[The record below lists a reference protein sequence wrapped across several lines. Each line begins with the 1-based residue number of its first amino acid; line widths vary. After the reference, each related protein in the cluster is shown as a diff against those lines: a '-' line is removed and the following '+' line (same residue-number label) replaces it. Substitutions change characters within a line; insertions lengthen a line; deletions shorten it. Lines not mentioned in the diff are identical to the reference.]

1 MTDRARGILLL
12 LTATLFWGAEPLWV
26 RSVGAGEWQIL
37 FWSGGLMA
45 AVMFVWLALVH
56 GRNILRA
63 ILDTGRPGL
72 IAVITLTLAYSGYIL
87 SLNRTT
93 VANTVI
99 LLATAPLFAAL
110 LGRIFLGEHLR
121 RRTLLAM
128 FLAFAGILTM
138 VSDSLGSIQLAG
150 DLFALA
156 TGACFAINI
165 VALRAA
171 PLRNGEPVD
180 MMPSNAM
187 AGIVIALRAAPLRN
201 GEPVDMM
208 PSNAMAGIV
217 IAVIAVFLAD
227 PFAVAGAD
235 IPYLLAIGL
244 LAMGLGTWLFT
255 RGVRHLQAAEAGLL
269 CLGETVIAPLLVWA
283 FIGEIPES
291 RALLGA
297 AIILAALVYD
307 TLPERR
313 IAPVTPAE
321 PVRGRSE

>member
-1 MTDRARGILLL
+1 MTNRARGILLL

-45 AVMFVWLALVH
+45 AVMLVWLAWVH

-93 VANTVI
+93 VANTVV
-99 LLATAPLFAAL
+99 LMATAPLFAAL
-110 LGRIFLGEHLR
+110 LGRIFLGEHFR
-121 RRTLLAM
+121 RRTLLSM
-128 FLAFAGILTM
+128 FLAFAGVLTM

-187 AGIVIALRAAPLRN
+187 AGIVIA
-201 GEPVDMM
+201 
-208 PSNAMAGIV
+208 
-217 IAVIAVFLAD
+217 VIAVFLAD

-235 IPYLLAIGL
+235 IPYLLMIGL

-283 FIGEIPES
+283 FIGEIPEP
-291 RALLGA
+291 RAILGA
-297 AIILAALVYD
+297 GIILAALVYD
-307 TLPERR
+307 TMPEQRV
-313 IAPVTPAE
+313 APATPAE

>member
-1 MTDRARGILLL
+1 MNDRARGILLV
-12 LTATLFWGAEPLWV
+12 LTATIFWGAEPLWV

-37 FWSGGLMA
+37 FWSGSLMA
-45 AVMFVWLALVH
+45 AVMFVWLASAH
-56 GRNILRA
+56 GRNIFRA

-72 IAVITLTLAYSGYIL
+72 VAVITLTLAYSGYIL

-93 VANTVI
+93 VANTVV
-99 LLATAPLFAAL
+99 LLATAPLFAAV

-128 FLAFAGILTM
+128 FLAFAGVATM
-138 VSDSLGSIQLAG
+138 VSDSLGSIQFAG

-156 TGACFAINI
+156 TGACFAVNI

-171 PLRNGEPVD
+171 PIRNGEPVD

-187 AGIVIALRAAPLRN
+187 AGF
-201 GEPVDMM
+201 
-208 PSNAMAGIV
+208 V
-217 IAVIAVFLAD
+217 IAVIALFLAD

-235 IPYLLAIGL
+235 VPYLLMIGL

-283 FIGEIPES
+283 FIGETPGM
-291 RALLGA
+291 RAIVGA

-307 TLPERR
+307 TMPERR
-313 IAPVTPAE
+313 AAAVAD
-321 PVRGRSE
+321 

>member
-1 MTDRARGILLL
+1 MTDRARGILLVM
-12 LTATLFWGAEPLWV
+12 TASIFWGLEPLWV
-26 RSVGAGEWQIL
+26 RKVGADDWQIL

-45 AVMFVWLALVH
+45 AAMFAWLTLVR
-56 GRNILRA
+56 GRNILRG

-72 IAVITLTLAYSGYIL
+72 VAVITLTLAYSGYIL

-93 VANTVI
+93 VANTVV
-99 LLATAPLFAAL
+99 LLATAPLIAAL
-110 LGRIFLGEHLR
+110 LGRIFLGERLR
-121 RRTLLAM
+121 RRTLVAM
-128 FLAFAGILTM
+128 FLAFAGVLTM
-138 VSDSLGSIQLAG
+138 VSNSLGAIQLTG
-150 DLFALA
+150 DLIALA

-165 VALRAA
+165 VALRSA
-171 PLRNGEPVD
+171 PIRD
-180 MMPSNAM
+180 
-187 AGIVIALRAAPLRN
+187 

-217 IAVIAVFLAD
+217 IAVIAMFLTD

-235 IPYLLAIGL
+235 IPYLLLIGL
-244 LAMGLGTWLFT
+244 VAMALGTWLFT

-269 CLGETVIAPLLVWA
+269 CLTEAVIAPVLVWA
-283 FIGEIPES
+283 FIDEIPET

-313 IAPVTPAE
+313 VAAIAD
-321 PVRGRSE
+321 

>member
-26 RSVGAGEWQIL
+26 RMVGAGEWQIL
-37 FWSGGLMA
+37 FWSGALMA
-45 AVMFVWLALVH
+45 AAMFVWLVWAH

-72 IAVITLTLAYSGYIL
+72 VAVTTLTLAYSGYIL

-99 LLATAPLFAAL
+99 LLATAPLIAAL
-110 LGRIFLGEHLR
+110 LGRIFLGENLR

-128 FLAFAGILTM
+128 FLAFAGVITM
-138 VSDSLGSIQLAG
+138 VSDSLGSIQLTG
-150 DLFALA
+150 DLIALA
-156 TGACFAINI
+156 TGACFAVNI

-171 PLRNGEPVD
+171 PIRNGEPVD
-180 MMPSNAM
+180 MMPSNA
-187 AGIVIALRAAPLRN
+187 L
-201 GEPVDMM
+201 
-208 PSNAMAGIV
+208 AGIV

-235 IPYLLAIGL
+235 IPYLLMIGL

-269 CLGETVIAPLLVWA
+269 CLGEAVIAPLLVWA
-283 FIGEIPES
+283 FIGETPGA
-291 RALLGA
+291 RAIVGA
-297 AIILAALVYD
+297 AVILAALVYD
-307 TLPERR
+307 TMPERQV
-313 IAPVTPAE
+313 APV
-321 PVRGRSE
+321 VD